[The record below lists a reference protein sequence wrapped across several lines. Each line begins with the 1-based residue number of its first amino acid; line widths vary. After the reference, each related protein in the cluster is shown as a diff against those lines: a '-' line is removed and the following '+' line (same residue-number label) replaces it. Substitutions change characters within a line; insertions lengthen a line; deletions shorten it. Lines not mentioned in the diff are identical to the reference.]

1 MSNPVERW
9 RSEAGAAW
17 LYRRLAEQAHD
28 PHMRVLFASLA
39 EAGDRQAAILAA
51 SLPGGP
57 PALRPGWRLRI
68 AAALAGRFGLRATRP
83 VLAALKVRG
92 LSALEAPAATPGA
105 APHTMPRSVGDFAG
119 EHRAAGAGSLRAAVF
134 GASDGLVSNTC
145 LILGMA
151 GASPEPRTVILTGVA
166 GLLAGAF
173 SMAAGEYVS
182 VRSQREL
189 LEHQIAQE
197 REELERYPDEEAE
210 ELALILASRG
220 APIAQAREV
229 AQAMVADP
237 ERALHTLAREE
248 LGVDPDS
255 LGSAAGAALSSFAA
269 FAVGASWPLL
279 AYALAP
285 AGLALL
291 VAAVA
296 SGCALFGLGAV
307 LSLFSGRSAWAGGA
321 RMLVIGAA
329 AGAATWGIG
338 RLIGVAV

>member
-1 MSNPVERW
+1 MSNPIEGW
-9 RSEAGAAW
+9 RTEAGAAW
-17 LYRRLAEQAHD
+17 LYRRLAAQAHD
-28 PHMRVLFASLA
+28 PRMRSLFAALA
-39 EAGDRQAAILAA
+39 EAGERQAAIVAETI
-51 SLPGGP
+51 PGGP
-57 PALRPGWRLRI
+57 PPLRPGWRLRL
-68 AAALAGRFGLRATRP
+68 AAALAGRFGLRPTRTL
-83 VLAALKVRG
+83 LAALKVRG
-92 LSALEAPAATPGA
+92 LSALPSGPAAVA
-105 APHTMPRSVGDFAG
+105 DRHAMPRSVGDFAA
-119 EHRAAGAGSLRAAVF
+119 EHRAGGGGSVRAAVF

-151 GASPEPRTVILTGVA
+151 GASPDPRTVVLTGVA

-197 REELERYPDEEAE
+197 REELELYPEEEAE

-220 APIAQAREV
+220 APIEQAREV
-229 AQAMVADP
+229 ARAMVADP

-248 LGVDPDS
+248 LGIDPS
-255 LGSAAGAALSSFAA
+255 AIGSAGGAALSSFAA
-269 FAVGASWPLL
+269 FAVGASWPLI
-279 AYALAP
+279 AFAAAPTGQALP
-285 AGLALL
+285 

-296 SGCALFGLGAV
+296 SACALFALGAV

-321 RMLVIGAA
+321 RMLVIGSA

-338 RLIGVAV
+338 RLVGVAV